1 MGTVDR
7 RCNPALLRGMTAIYT
22 DIAAHGWV
30 ARLPA
35 GLRPYALLL
44 RLDRPIGAWLLFL
57 PGLWGLLLPGA
68 PAGRTAWLA
77 ALFAI
82 GSIAMRGAGCVV
94 NDMWDRDLDRK
105 VARTA
110 GRPLASGALRMRQ
123 AAWLLAGLLVIGLLV
138 LLQLNPLCWAL
149 GVASLLLV
157 GLYPLAKRVTWW
169 PQLMMGFTFGFGAP
183 MGVSAITGRIGP
195 AWFALYAA
203 AILWDLGFDTIYAHQ
218 DREDD
223 ALAGVHST
231 ARLFGEQTRPFL
243 AACYAAAVAALALAG
258 WLSGLSPWFYAALTV
273 PAALLAL
280 QVVQLDIHDP
290 AGCLRL
296 FRLNREVGLAVAVA
310 LLLGQL

>member
-1 MGTVDR
+1 
-7 RCNPALLRGMTAIYT
+7 MTRPYT

-30 ARLPA
+30 ARLPYSV
-35 GLRPYALLL
+35 RPYVLLM

-57 PGLWGLLLPGA
+57 PGLWGLLLPGG

-77 ALFAI
+77 VLFAI
-82 GSIAMRGAGCVV
+82 GSVAMRGAGCVV

-105 VARTA
+105 VTRTA

-123 AAWLLAGLLVIGLLV
+123 AAWLLAGLLLVGLLV
-138 LLQLNPLCWAL
+138 LLQLNRLCWLL
-149 GVASLLLV
+149 GVASLVLV

-183 MGVSAITGRIGP
+183 MGVTAITGQISA

-231 ARLFGEQTRPFL
+231 ARLFGAKTRPFL
-243 AACYAAAVAALALAG
+243 AACYAATIAALALAG
-258 WLSGLSPWFYAALTV
+258 WLSGLSRLFYIGLTV
-273 PAALLAL
+273 PAALLAA
-280 QVVQLDIHDP
+280 QVILLDIDDP

-296 FRLNREVGLAVAVA
+296 FRLNREVGLAVAGA